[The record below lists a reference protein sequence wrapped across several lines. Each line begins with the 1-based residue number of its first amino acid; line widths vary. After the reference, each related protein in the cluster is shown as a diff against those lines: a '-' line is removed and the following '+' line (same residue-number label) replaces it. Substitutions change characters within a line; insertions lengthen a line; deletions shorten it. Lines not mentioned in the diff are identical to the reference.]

1 MGVRKKRRRSG
12 LAGMQG
18 MRIWDPRGMERRT
31 ATMAIEEHEELT
43 WRILKCAFH
52 VQNTLGCGFLEKVYE
67 NAMMIALRKEGLQAE
82 QQVPMQV
89 YYEGLIVG
97 EYVAD
102 ILVEK
107 TVIVEIKA
115 TEDTPAFFKAQ
126 VLNYTESNESIDWP
140 AGEFR
145 QVET

>member
-1 MGVRKKRRRSG
+1 
-12 LAGMQG
+12 
-18 MRIWDPRGMERRT
+18 
-31 ATMAIEEHEELT
+31 MAIEEHEELT

-126 VLNYTESNESIDWP
+126 VLNYLKATSLSIGLLLNFGKPKLDYRRLALRADRKQTGGSESAS
-140 AGEFR
+140 G
-145 QVET
+145 

>member
-1 MGVRKKRRRSG
+1 M
-12 LAGMQG
+12 
-18 MRIWDPRGMERRT
+18 
-31 ATMAIEEHEELT
+31 MAIEEHEELT

-102 ILVEK
+102 IVVER

-126 VLNYTESNESIDWP
+126 VLNYLKATSLSTGLLLNFGKPKLDYRRLALRTDRKQTGGSESAS
-140 AGEFR
+140 G
-145 QVET
+145 